1 MLLGDLSCTATH
13 AETFFE
19 FVELLD
25 QIPHVRGARNGRVG
39 NGGLV
44 GHVVLLFHEPD
55 AAIVKG
61 MELRC
66 AAILFDMDGTLVDST
81 ACVERQWRR
90 WAARHGLEL
99 EPILKVSHG
108 RTTAETVRL
117 VAPHLAT
124 EEEIRSFDV
133 AEAEDTEGLKAV
145 RGAVAFV
152 SAVPEDR
159 WAVVTSAPRRLA
171 RVRLECAG
179 IPLPRWIV
187 CADDVSRGK
196 PHPEPYLT
204 AARLVGYPPQ
214 GCLAIEDAQ
223 AGVEAA
229 RAAGMQVLGIT
240 TTMSREEL
248 GVPCVRDFEEL
259 RVRVDGV
266 AGIVIG

>member
-1 MLLGDLSCTATH
+1 
-13 AETFFE
+13 
-19 FVELLD
+19 
-25 QIPHVRGARNGRVG
+25 
-39 NGGLV
+39 
-44 GHVVLLFHEPD
+44 
-55 AAIVKG
+55 

-66 AAILFDMDGTLVDST
+66 EAILLDMDGTLVDST
-81 ACVERQWRR
+81 ECVERQWRR
-90 WAARHGLEL
+90 WAERHGLEL

-108 RTTAETVRL
+108 RVTLETIQL

-124 EEEIRSFDV
+124 EEEIRSLDV
-133 AEAEDTEGLKAV
+133 AEAEDTGGIKAV

-152 SAVPEDR
+152 SALPVDR

-179 IPLPRWIV
+179 IPMPRWIV

-204 AARLVGYPPQ
+204 AASLVGYPPQ
-214 GCLAIEDAQ
+214 SCLAIEDAR

-240 TTMSREEL
+240 PTMSREEL
-248 GVPCVRDFEEL
+248 GVPCVRGF
-259 RVRVDGV
+259 
-266 AGIVIG
+266 

>member
-1 MLLGDLSCTATH
+1 
-13 AETFFE
+13 
-19 FVELLD
+19 
-25 QIPHVRGARNGRVG
+25 
-39 NGGLV
+39 
-44 GHVVLLFHEPD
+44 
-55 AAIVKG
+55 

-66 AAILFDMDGTLVDST
+66 DAILFDMDGTLVDST
-81 ACVERQWRR
+81 ECVERQWRR
-90 WAARHGLEL
+90 WAERHGLEL

-108 RTTAETVRL
+108 RTTLETIRS

-124 EEEIRSFDV
+124 EEEISSFDV
-133 AEAEDTEGLKAV
+133 AEVVDIEGLKAV

-152 SAVPEDR
+152 SALPEDR

-179 IPLPRWIV
+179 IPMPRWIV

-204 AARLVGYPPQ
+204 AASLVGYPPQ
-214 GCLAIEDAQ
+214 RCLAIEDAR

-248 GVPCVRDFEEL
+248 GVPCAQDFEKL
-259 RVRVDGV
+259 RVRMDGV
-266 AGIVIG
+266 EIVIAQV

>member
-1 MLLGDLSCTATH
+1 
-13 AETFFE
+13 
-19 FVELLD
+19 
-25 QIPHVRGARNGRVG
+25 
-39 NGGLV
+39 
-44 GHVVLLFHEPD
+44 
-55 AAIVKG
+55 

-66 AAILFDMDGTLVDST
+66 EAILLDMDGTLVDST
-81 ACVERQWRR
+81 ECVERQWRR
-90 WAARHGLEL
+90 WAERHGLEL

-108 RTTAETVRL
+108 RVTLETIQL

-124 EEEIRSFDV
+124 EEEVRSLDV
-133 AEAEDTEGLKAV
+133 AEAEDTGGIKAV

-152 SAVPEDR
+152 SALPPDR

-179 IPLPRWIV
+179 IPMPRWIV

-204 AARLVGYPPQ
+204 AASLVGYPPQ
-214 GCLAIEDAQ
+214 SCLAIEDAR

-259 RVRVDGV
+259 RVRVEGA
-266 AGIVIG
+266 AGIVIMAL

>member
-1 MLLGDLSCTATH
+1 
-13 AETFFE
+13 
-19 FVELLD
+19 
-25 QIPHVRGARNGRVG
+25 
-39 NGGLV
+39 
-44 GHVVLLFHEPD
+44 
-55 AAIVKG
+55 

-66 AAILFDMDGTLVDST
+66 EAILLDMDGTLVDST
-81 ACVERQWRR
+81 ECVERQWRR
-90 WAARHGLEL
+90 WAERHGLEL

-108 RTTAETVRL
+108 RVTLETIQL

-124 EEEIRSFDV
+124 EEEVRSLDV
-133 AEAEDTEGLKAV
+133 AEAEDTGGIKAV

-152 SAVPEDR
+152 SALPPDR

-171 RVRLECAG
+171 RVRLESAG
-179 IPLPRWIV
+179 IPMPRWIV

-204 AARLVGYPPQ
+204 AASLVGYPPQ
-214 GCLAIEDAQ
+214 SCLAIEDAR

-248 GVPCVRDFEEL
+248 GVACVRDFEEL
-259 RVRVDGV
+259 RVRVEGA
-266 AGIVIG
+266 AGIVIMAL

>member
-1 MLLGDLSCTATH
+1 
-13 AETFFE
+13 
-19 FVELLD
+19 
-25 QIPHVRGARNGRVG
+25 
-39 NGGLV
+39 
-44 GHVVLLFHEPD
+44 
-55 AAIVKG
+55 

-66 AAILFDMDGTLVDST
+66 EAILLDMDGTLVDST
-81 ACVERQWRR
+81 ECVERQWRR
-90 WAARHGLEL
+90 WAERHGLEL

-108 RTTAETVRL
+108 RVTLETIQL

-124 EEEIRSFDV
+124 EEEVRSLDV
-133 AEAEDTEGLKAV
+133 AEAEDTGGIKAV

-152 SAVPEDR
+152 SALPPDR

-171 RVRLECAG
+171 RVRLESAG
-179 IPLPRWIV
+179 IPMPRWIV

-196 PHPEPYLT
+196 PHPEPYWT
-204 AARLVGYPPQ
+204 AASLVGYPPQ
-214 GCLAIEDAQ
+214 SCLAIEDAR

-248 GVPCVRDFEEL
+248 GVACVRDFEEL
-259 RVRVDGV
+259 RVRVDGT

>member
-1 MLLGDLSCTATH
+1 M
-13 AETFFE
+13 E
-19 FVELLD
+19 F
-25 QIPHVRGARNGRVG
+25 
-39 NGGLV
+39 
-44 GHVVLLFHEPD
+44 
-55 AAIVKG
+55 
-61 MELRC
+61 RC
-66 AAILFDMDGTLVDST
+66 EAILLDMDGTLVDST
-81 ACVERQWRR
+81 ECVERQWRR
-90 WAARHGLEL
+90 WAERHGLEL

-108 RTTAETVRL
+108 RVTLETIQL

-124 EEEIRSFDV
+124 EEEVRSLDV
-133 AEAEDTEGLKAV
+133 AEAEDTGGIKAV

-152 SAVPEDR
+152 SALPADR

-171 RVRLECAG
+171 RVRLESAG
-179 IPLPRWIV
+179 IPMPRWIV

-214 GCLAIEDAQ
+214 RCLVIEDAR

-240 TTMSREEL
+240 TTMSCEDL

-259 RVRVDGV
+259 RVRVDGT
-266 AGIVIG
+266 AGIAIMAS

>member
-1 MLLGDLSCTATH
+1 
-13 AETFFE
+13 
-19 FVELLD
+19 
-25 QIPHVRGARNGRVG
+25 
-39 NGGLV
+39 
-44 GHVVLLFHEPD
+44 
-55 AAIVKG
+55 
-61 MELRC
+61 MEWRC
-66 AAILFDMDGTLVDST
+66 DAILFDMDGTLVDST
-81 ACVERQWRR
+81 ECVERQWRR
-90 WAARHGLEL
+90 WAERHSLEL

-108 RTTAETVRL
+108 RTTAETIRL

-133 AEAEDTEGLKAV
+133 AEVEDTEGIKAV

-204 AARLVGYPPQ
+204 AANLVGYPPER
-214 GCLAIEDAQ
+214 CLAIEDAR

-240 TTMSREEL
+240 TTMTREEL
-248 GVPCVRDFEEL
+248 GVMCVRDFEEL
-259 RVRVDGV
+259 RVDG
-266 AGIVIG
+266 AAEGALEIVTGATPF